1 LVENAQKQTNIANNV
16 KMAQVTKIEENR
28 MVQATDLAMVKKV
41 NYGDDGLWDTG
52 GLSLVQTQVTAKA
65 KAAKGMT
72 SFIKGLAKND
82 IASAKSQEALT
93 AKKVKTKS
101 APLPKSLGFTQCTA
115 RLSNVVSASDQ
126 DVLFDHPS
134 KLINKFTTEF
144 CLSSEIAPHLQ
155 NLVRPN
161 FCFYSGMILINNLQK
176 DALLAGKKN

>member
-1 LVENAQKQTNIANNV
+1 
-16 KMAQVTKIEENR
+16 MAEVSKIVENR
-28 MVQATDLAMVKKV
+28 MVQASDIAMVKKV

-52 GLSLVQTQVTAKA
+52 GLSLVQTQVTATA

-82 IASAKSQEALT
+82 IAADNKQEALT
-93 AKKVKTKS
+93 AKKGETKS
-101 APLPKSLGFTQCTA
+101 APIPKSLGFTQCTA
-115 RLSNVVSASDQ
+115 KLSKVVSAADQ
-126 DVLFDHPS
+126 DILFDHPS

-144 CLSSEIAPHLQ
+144 CLSSDIAPHLQ

-176 DALLAGKKN
+176 DALIAGKKNQKMS